1 MFKINSFLVILTT
14 LLMGCASQG
23 VKDPTQ
29 MSVSEAR
36 QLTPEQLRKA
46 NEDAMSRVSD
56 QLGQLVDIAKKSSPE
71 KQVFLAND
79 MYLKASAAMME
90 GDYFTANIIL
100 EQLIKLDPKE
110 DYLKRKYAVSLIRT
124 GELEKSKSY
133 LEEIYTN
140 SKKKDA
146 EVGLVLAGVY
156 SSLGDTKKSVGI
168 YKHILKRE
176 PKNEDACVFLGK
188 LYALD
193 KKFNTAVKTLKRCE
207 KRHPKNGIFSY
218 NIGKLYIDKEQL
230 KKSQIYFEKALKRQ
244 PDYAQAAMAL
254 GIVLEERGHFKSA
267 IKVYKKFL
275 GDHPNNILIL
285 NRIVQA
291 MFVLEQHDKVIP
303 YALRLSDLESDNLN
317 LKVKLGI
324 LYTENNKYDKA
335 LSIFKDILIQAPKSD
350 KILYYIGAIYQEKL
364 DFEKSIEHFQKI
376 QQDSPLYADSSI
388 QIANMLS
395 TLAKEDFYLTGKI
408 KQKHMNF
415 VRYTRDRLD
424 DLPKLKVEISVIM
437 ASYYESVKLKSE
449 ALDVLTDVKDEVAFG
464 DNHKYYLASLYEANG
479 DFSESVDIMME
490 LVEKD
495 PKNAHA
501 WNFLGYSLLERGED
515 MDKAYSY
522 IKKAVDLS
530 PKDGYILDSLGW
542 YYYKTGNTKKALS
555 KLLAA
560 HKIVPDETSILKHL
574 AEVYLKMQK
583 PDDAKKFLK
592 TAIQN
597 TPSPDDKKRLEK
609 ALEDIESGRLPASF

>member
-244 PDYAQAAMAL
+244 PDYAQAPWPW
-254 GIVLEERGHFKSA
+254 VLF
-267 IKVYKKFL
+267 
-275 GDHPNNILIL
+275 
-285 NRIVQA
+285 
-291 MFVLEQHDKVIP
+291 
-303 YALRLSDLESDNLN
+303 
-317 LKVKLGI
+317 
-324 LYTENNKYDKA
+324 
-335 LSIFKDILIQAPKSD
+335 
-350 KILYYIGAIYQEKL
+350 
-364 DFEKSIEHFQKI
+364 
-376 QQDSPLYADSSI
+376 
-388 QIANMLS
+388 
-395 TLAKEDFYLTGKI
+395 
-408 KQKHMNF
+408 
-415 VRYTRDRLD
+415 
-424 DLPKLKVEISVIM
+424 
-437 ASYYESVKLKSE
+437 
-449 ALDVLTDVKDEVAFG
+449 
-464 DNHKYYLASLYEANG
+464 
-479 DFSESVDIMME
+479 
-490 LVEKD
+490 
-495 PKNAHA
+495 
-501 WNFLGYSLLERGED
+501 
-515 MDKAYSY
+515 
-522 IKKAVDLS
+522 
-530 PKDGYILDSLGW
+530 
-542 YYYKTGNTKKALS
+542 
-555 KLLAA
+555 
-560 HKIVPDETSILKHL
+560 
-574 AEVYLKMQK
+574 
-583 PDDAKKFLK
+583 
-592 TAIQN
+592 
-597 TPSPDDKKRLEK
+597 
-609 ALEDIESGRLPASF
+609 